1 MGNIAYTL
9 LKDKPSF
16 LPVPDSVKN
25 ALAKHQDGDGW
36 IRVNGAYPVA
46 QDFTGTG
53 NRDRHL
59 GYQTLFTT
67 KDEAISHNYAGFS
80 VKEDGSVEFLPLDY
94 RFDENTSIGSS
105 DESISFFFHPYS
117 LDRIKESPVTLN
129 Q

>member
-46 QDFTGTG
+46 QDLAGPG
-53 NRDRHL
+53 IKDNRNL
-59 GYQTLFTT
+59 NSQTLFWT
-67 KDEAISHNYAGFS
+67 KEEAILLNYAAFS
-80 VKEDGSVEFLPLDY
+80 VKENGAVEYLPLDY
-94 RFDENTSIGSS
+94 RFDENTSIGPS

-129 Q
+129 